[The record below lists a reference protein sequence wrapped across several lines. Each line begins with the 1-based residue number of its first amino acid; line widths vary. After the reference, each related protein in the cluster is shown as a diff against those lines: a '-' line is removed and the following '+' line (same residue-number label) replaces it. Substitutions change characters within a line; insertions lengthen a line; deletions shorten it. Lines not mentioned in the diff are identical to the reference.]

1 MRFAA
6 FAGSLSA
13 AFFLSA
19 CGGGSA
25 ITGSVNSASAPT
37 PTPAATPTPTPAATS
52 SGGPTGAN
60 TALTNLQV
68 SESFAG
74 VGAVNRFTAAS
85 GTGATSNRQAMS
97 TGPVQVRYDASSGAY
112 AIATGTLPDVT
123 FSASDRS
130 NADSTAVI
138 SAYGKTSGTR
148 TDNLAL
154 FNPGAGNTKL
164 ALTYASYGGWQST
177 STAGA
182 SSDIS
187 TTFFVY
193 GIKTTPSDLPTSG
206 TASYKTTL
214 DGLFAGNGG
223 LYTLSGG
230 SAILA
235 DFAAGTIDFSMS
247 PRGRN
252 IVDGSIKDFG
262 DLLGSGT
269 IGSGTSAFTGTS
281 DLPSVNGYSAS
292 LSGQFF
298 GPQAAEVGA
307 AFQLTGADGQ
317 GSGVIVGKKN

>member
-6 FAGSLSA
+6 FAGCLSV
-13 AFFLSA
+13 AFFLTA
-19 CGGGSA
+19 CGGGGS
-25 ITGSVNSASAPT
+25 TGVVSSTPAPAPT
-37 PTPAATPTPTPAATS
+37 PTPAATSTS
-52 SGGPTGAN
+52 GPTGGGN
-60 TALTNLQV
+60 GSLTSLQA
-68 SESFAG
+68 SETFSG
-74 VGAVNRFTAAS
+74 LGAVNRFTANTS
-85 GTGATSNRQAMS
+85 TGATSNRQAMS

-112 AIATGTLPDVT
+112 TIATGTLPDVT
-123 FSASDRS
+123 FSPADRS
-130 NADSTAVI
+130 SAGSTAVI
-138 SAYGKTSGTR
+138 SAYGKTSGTK

-154 FNPGAGNTKL
+154 FNPGSGNTQL

-177 STAGA
+177 SPTGS
-182 SSDIS
+182 SSDVA

-193 GIKTTPSDLPTSG
+193 GIKTAPNDLPTTG
-206 TASYKTTL
+206 TAAYKTTL

-223 LYTLSGG
+223 LYTLSGS

-235 DFAAGTIDFSMS
+235 DFATGTIDFSMS

-252 IVDGSIKDFG
+252 IVDGSAKDFG

-269 IGSGTSAFTGTS
+269 IGSGTAAFTGTS
-281 DLPSVNGYSAS
+281 DAPSVSGYSAS

>member
-6 FAGSLSA
+6 FAGSLPV

-19 CGGGSA
+19 CGGSGT
-25 ITGSVNSASAPT
+25 TGSISST
-37 PTPAATPTPTPAATS
+37 PTPIATPTPTPVATS
-52 SGGPTGAN
+52 SGGPTGGNA
-60 TALTNLQV
+60 TLTNLQV
-68 SESFAG
+68 SESFGG
-74 VGAVNRFTAAS
+74 VGAVNRFTAAAS
-85 GTGATSNRQAMS
+85 TGATSNRQPMS
-97 TGPVQVRYDASSGAY
+97 TGPVQIRYDAASGSY
-112 AIATGTLPDVT
+112 TIATGTLPDVT
-123 FSASDRS
+123 FATSDRS
-130 NADSTAVI
+130 SSGSTAVI
-138 SAYGKTSGTR
+138 SAYGKSSGSK

-154 FNPGAGNTKL
+154 FNPGPGNTQL

-177 STAGA
+177 SAAGA
-182 SSDIS
+182 SSEVA

-193 GIKTTPSDLPTSG
+193 GIKTAPGDLPTAG

-214 DGLFAGNGG
+214 DGLFAGNSG
-223 LYTLSGG
+223 LYTLSGS

-252 IVDGSIKDFG
+252 IVDGSVKDFG

-269 IGSGTSAFTGTS
+269 IGSGTSAFAGTS
-281 DLPSVNGYSAS
+281 DAASVNGYSATM
-292 LSGQFF
+292 SGQFF
-298 GPQAAEVGA
+298 GPQAAEVGV